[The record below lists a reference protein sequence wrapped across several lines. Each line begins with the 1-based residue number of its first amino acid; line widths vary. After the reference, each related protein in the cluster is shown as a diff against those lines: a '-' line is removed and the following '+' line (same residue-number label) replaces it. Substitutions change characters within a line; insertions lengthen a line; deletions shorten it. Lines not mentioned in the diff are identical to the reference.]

1 MNFDKSQ
8 LFFFLNFANE
18 AHATVGKIDCQSY
31 LLTGERA
38 RENPSCGIFV

>member
-8 LFFFLNFANE
+8 LFLKNFANE
-18 AHATVGKIDCQSY
+18 VHATVGKIDCQSY
-31 LLTGERA
+31 LLTDERA